1 MNTRRLLWKLILPLT
16 LFALLG
22 GTLSCAGEVEP
33 RPRAWIDFPL
43 DDSKL
48 PAGTPVPVISH
59 AYAREGVA
67 DVLLSV
73 NGETYQRNPP
83 EQPGA
88 SFSKTVQEWQPE
100 EAGSYVLQITAYD
113 NAGETSNSATVRVR
127 VIGRVALKPT
137 NTPTLT
143 STPETP
149 PSVTPTS
156 CPTGSV
162 LAHGRCVPLVTPT
175 FTPSPTGTPKPPTPT
190 FTPKPAA
197 LTTEAPPQPA
207 DIRFW
212 PDDESVQAGS
222 CTTVRWHV
230 SNVQA
235 YWVDG
240 KPGAGD
246 DGSFQTCPCQ
256 DEAHTLRVTRGD
268 GSEQTLSVTIRVSG
282 HCEAPPPPPEETEPP
297 PPAKDTTPPPVP
309 SPAVPKDKAELS
321 CRSSQTLAW
330 LPVSDPSS
338 PVSYYVK
345 LELQVKKGQWQSA
358 GGWGPVSGKQV
369 DVGVQCG
376 GIYRWMVRAQDGA
389 GNASDWSSWSYFSV
403 SLE

>member
-1 MNTRRLLWKLILPLT
+1 MNTRRLLWKLIPLLT

-22 GTLSCAGEVEP
+22 GTLSCAGEEGT
-33 RPRAWIDFPL
+33 RPRAWIDYPQ
-43 DDSKL
+43 DNSRL

-67 DVLLSV
+67 EVLLSV
-73 NGETYQRNPP
+73 NGEAYQRNPP
-83 EQPGA
+83 EEPGT

-100 EAGSYVLQITAYD
+100 EAGDYVLQVRAY
-113 NAGETSNSATVRVR
+113 NAAGEVSNPARISVRVVR
-127 VIGRVALKPT
+127 VTTVIAVPT
-137 NTPTLT
+137 PT
-143 STPETP
+143 STPEAP
-149 PSVTPTS
+149 PSITPTP
-156 CPTGSV
+156 CPDGYV
-162 LAHGRCVPLVTPT
+162 LTRGRCVPLVTPT
-175 FTPSPTGTPKPPTPT
+175 FTPKAPTPT
-190 FTPKPAA
+190 FTPKPPP
-197 LTTEAPPQPA
+197 LTTEAPPPA
-207 DIRFW
+207 AELRFW
-212 PDDESVQAGS
+212 SDDESVQAGS

-389 GNASDWSSWSYFSV
+389 GNASDWSPWSYFSV
-403 SLE
+403 SLG